1 MARFPI
7 TLDSDT
13 TEVRDAL
20 EIARTQYVRGDLGDA
35 MKWLRRAADIAFER
49 GANERGVSLSKAAV
63 ELGPPRPPGPGA
75 SAAPP
80 RASAAPVAAQPT
92 PPPQPRATA
101 PSPTPAP
108 AAPVRS
114 PAPARPETG
123 TARMSPTR
131 PSAQPAPVA
140 QRVQSGAPPRA
151 SAPSPAPAPAP
162 SARPAASGRASAR
175 PSARDSAELSTEPRG
190 RSPVPDAAPIP
201 LTARRAERPVITED
215 TASDEVTHVTGM
227 SAGIAA
233 ALAFERAERVAPPAQ
248 PTPVAQP
255 TPAAQPTAAVPRKGS
270 VARAPVATTRPAPA
284 VEDIQEETS
293 PSFPLAAV
301 LAKKAAA
308 PVVHQAMRVAL
319 ARAAGGAVTARA
331 LGTEGLR
338 AGEVEVMVVGV
349 AQVTDLAAL
358 FAE

>member
-49 GANERGVSLSKAAV
+49 GADERGVSLSKAAV

-80 RASAAPVAAQPT
+80 RASAAPVASQHT

-108 AAPVRS
+108 AAPVRT

-131 PSAQPAPVA
+131 PVAQPAPVA
-140 QRVQSGAPPRA
+140 QRPQSAAPTRA
-151 SAPSPAPAPAP
+151 SAPSTAPAP
-162 SARPAASGRASAR
+162 SARPAPSGRASAR
-175 PSARDSAELSTEPRG
+175 PSARDNAEISTEPRG

-248 PTPVAQP
+248 PTPVTPAQP
-255 TPAAQPTAAVPRKGS
+255 AATVPRKGS
-270 VARAPVATTRPAPA
+270 VARAPAATTRPAPP